1 MGANKRITW
10 LDAAKG
16 YGILLVIFAHVDY
29 SYLRNIIYTFHMPL
43 FFFLSGYVFSQK
55 ESFGSFLWSKVRRI
69 IIPYFCLG
77 IPMIIFDVYWQNK
90 FMRFPMDWAIGEFM
104 GLLEQKRMWT
114 LWYIACLFCLN
125 ILFYAL
131 VRFVKNEKIL
141 AAIIV
146 VITVVG
152 LIYFRMGGQPF
163 YWNMDVC
170 MTALPFFY
178 VGYLCREKDI
188 LEKYVFSFPKK
199 WLLAVVAAA
208 VTMVC
213 LVVDLRFAGT
223 HLEMFDSKYGIEPV
237 TYLGAFTGI
246 LFIVLL
252 SWKFDGKGIR
262 YLGRYSMIYYAW
274 HQTILIPLVD
284 DFYRKHRMFQQL
296 RLSKLQYFSR
306 SVLSVLIIC
315 AVLTV
320 ASIVLNHTFLRVI
333 VGGPLKK
340 EKVGKHEE
348 AK

>member
-1 MGANKRITW
+1 MEANKRITW

-237 TYLGAFTGI
+237 TYLGAFAGI